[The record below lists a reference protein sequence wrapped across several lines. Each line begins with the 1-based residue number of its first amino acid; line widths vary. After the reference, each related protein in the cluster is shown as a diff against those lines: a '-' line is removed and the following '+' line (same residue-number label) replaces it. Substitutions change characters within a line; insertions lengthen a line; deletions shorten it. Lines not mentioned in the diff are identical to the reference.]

1 MQIQLGAVYENIIV
15 IIRNTLGQ
23 EIIRKHYG
31 SPNKLNDDR
40 SRCRHLLYGSKS
52 RQRKTAM
59 LKVVRNKGATNY
71 EQSTNLRMKKLL
83 LAVISCAAGYFSVF
97 GQASNSTI
105 ATAVPSIITPVVWG
119 VQRGVTIT

>member
-1 MQIQLGAVYENIIV
+1 
-15 IIRNTLGQ
+15 
-23 EIIRKHYG
+23 
-31 SPNKLNDDR
+31 
-40 SRCRHLLYGSKS
+40 
-52 RQRKTAM
+52 
-59 LKVVRNKGATNY
+59 
-71 EQSTNLRMKKLL
+71 MKKLL